1 MQSQHGVLT
10 SYDKSLPLVL
20 RLPVNVHLRIWDYLH
35 PIERACFSL
44 ASRHLIYLLNKHSPR
59 IALSV
64 GSPLSHNPLC
74 KELGCRHCVPA
85 LYSPA
90 HCELH
95 FHLRSLFPRHLTY
108 CYNCEMFTSHEKKG
122 YSDSGEYCGICTA
135 KYSRMFER
143 GRRHIGNLD
152 EDFGMVEAGVEV
164 RRGGSVGW
172 PTSARIHVS
181 FDLPRKDF
189 WRILAEA
196 LEISTLAWIEFTL
209 EAHGKG
215 EYGMHELWSETWWR
229 WRSLCWAVG
238 ISPVS
243 FVTSW

>member
-164 RRGGSVGW
+164 RRGGRW
-172 PTSARIHVS
+172 YNK
-181 FDLPRKDF
+181 F
-189 WRILAEA
+189 
-196 LEISTLAWIEFTL
+196 LEPHPAP
-209 EAHGKG
+209 K
-215 EYGMHELWSETWWR
+215 
-229 WRSLCWAVG
+229 
-238 ISPVS
+238 
-243 FVTSW
+243 